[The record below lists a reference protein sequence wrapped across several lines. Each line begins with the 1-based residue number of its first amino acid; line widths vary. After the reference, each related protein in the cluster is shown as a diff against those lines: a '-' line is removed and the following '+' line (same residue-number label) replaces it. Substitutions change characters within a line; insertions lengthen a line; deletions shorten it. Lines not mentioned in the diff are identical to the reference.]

1 MHKKLYL
8 IGASGALALA
18 LACGDK
24 NPSPAAPTP
33 AATSGQVGSEA
44 AAADGSTLK
53 VPPPTPTAPANGAQ
67 TADFNI
73 VLKVNPVTAKF
84 VNISNFA
91 YHFQI
96 LLNNQVVREFR
107 TSTSTQWSVEDL
119 DSNVTYSWHAR
130 AESGSYFGPWSDTW
144 TFKTPDIPSGYIHSD
159 EVYDPLFN
167 GKTVGQIFGPVTMI
181 PNQGAKMEDLV
192 SYIQYALPTTV
203 TSGEISLLAT
213 NVHGGTQGGKTKIMS
228 MSQGLSDITTN
239 PRRFTIEK
247 RGEPENTIAWRV
259 ITNCERIETVG
270 GERVERQFDPNRWY
284 LWTAT
289 FGNGNFNLTV
299 REDGPDGKVIYS
311 FGKPY
316 CGSYNP
322 DPQFVFAGG
331 PTGRAGP
338 DSGTVPGMIVKQF
351 WMSSRPRPPF
361 ANR

>member
-8 IGASGALALA
+8 IGAAGVLALA
-18 LACGDK
+18 MACGDK

-33 AATSGQVGSEA
+33 ATTSGTTGSEA

-53 VPPPTPTAPANGAQ
+53 VPPPTPTSPANGTQ
-67 TADFNI
+67 TVDFNI

-84 VNISNFA
+84 VNISTFA

-96 LLNNQVVREFR
+96 LLNGQVVREFR
-107 TSTSTQWSVEDL
+107 TSAGTQWAVEEL

-130 AESGSYFGPWSDTW
+130 AESGPYFGPWSDTW
-144 TFKTPDIPSGYIHSD
+144 TFKTPDIPLGYIHSD
-159 EVYDPLFN
+159 EVYDPLNN
-167 GKTVGQIFGPVTMI
+167 GKTVGQIFGPVTLI
-181 PNQGAKMEDLV
+181 PNTGAKMEDLV

-203 TSGEISLLAT
+203 TGGEISLLAT
-213 NVHGGTQGGKTKIMS
+213 NVHSQTQGGKTKIMA

-247 RGEPENTIAWRV
+247 RGEPEDTVAWRV

-270 GERVERQFDPNRWY
+270 GERVGVDFDPNRWY
-284 LWTAT
+284 LWQAT
-289 FGNGNFNLTV
+289 FGNGNFNLTI
-299 REDGPDGKVIYS
+299 REDNSQGKVVYS

-322 DPQFVFAGG
+322 DPQYVFAGG
-331 PTGRAGP
+331 PMGRAGP
-338 DSGTVPGMIVKQF
+338 DAGTVPGMVVKQF
-351 WMSSRPRPPF
+351 WMSSRPRPAF
-361 ANR
+361 ADR

>member
-8 IGASGALALA
+8 IGATAVVALA

-33 AATSGQVGSEA
+33 ASTSGEVTSSG

-53 VPPPTPTAPANGAQ
+53 VPAPTPTAPANGAQ

-84 VNISNFA
+84 VNETGFA
-91 YHFQI
+91 YHFQV

-107 TSTSTQWSVEDL
+107 SGATQWTVSDL
-119 DSNVTYSWHAR
+119 DNNVTYAWHAR
-130 AESGSYFGPWSDTW
+130 AEQGSYFGPWSDNW
-144 TFKTPDIPSGYIHSD
+144 TFKTPDIPLGYIHSD

-167 GKTVGQIFGPVTMI
+167 GKTVGQTFGPVTFV
-181 PNQGAKMEDLV
+181 PNQGARMEDLV
-192 SYIQYALPTTV
+192 SYIQYVLPTTV
-203 TSGEISLLAT
+203 THGEISLLAT
-213 NVHGGTQGGKTKIMS
+213 NVHGGTEGGKTKVMAMS
-228 MSQGLSDITTN
+228 EGTSDITTN

-270 GERVERQFDPNRWY
+270 QERVERQFDAGRWY

-299 REDGPDGKVIYS
+299 REDGPSGNVIYS
-311 FGKPY
+311 FGKSY
-316 CGSYNP
+316 CGTYDP
-322 DPQFVFAGG
+322 DPHYVYAGG

>member
-1 MHKKLYL
+1 MHKKVYL
-8 IGASGALALA
+8 IAASGVLALG

-33 AATSGQVGSEA
+33 ATGAAQTDAA

-53 VPPPTPTAPANGAQ
+53 VPPPPPVSPANGQQ
-67 TADFNI
+67 TPDFNI
-73 VLKVNPVTAKF
+73 VLKINPVTAKF
-84 VNISNFA
+84 VNMSTFT
-91 YHFQI
+91 YRFQV
-96 LLNNQVVREFR
+96 LLNNQVVRE
-107 TSTSTQWSVEDL
+107 SKGSSTQWTVQGL
-119 DSNVTYSWHAR
+119 DNNVTYSWHAR
-130 AESGSYFGPWSDTW
+130 AESGNYFGPWSDAW
-144 TFKTPDIPSGYIHSD
+144 TFKTPDIPQGYIHAD
-159 EVYDPLFN
+159 EVYDPLNN
-167 GKTVGQIFGPVTMI
+167 GKTVGQINGPVTLI
-181 PNQGAKMEDLV
+181 PNQGARMEDLV

-259 ITNCERIETVG
+259 ITDCERIETVG
-270 GERVERQFDPNRWY
+270 GERVEVNFDPSRWY

-299 REDGPDGKVIYS
+299 REDGPAGNVVYS
-311 FGKPY
+311 FGKSY
-316 CGSYNP
+316 CGTYNP

-338 DSGTVPGMIVKQF
+338 DAGTVPGMVVKQF
-351 WMSSRPRPPF
+351 WMSSRPRPAF

>member
-8 IGASGALALA
+8 IGATAVVALA

-33 AATSGQVGSEA
+33 ASTSGEVTSSG

-53 VPPPTPTAPANGAQ
+53 VPAPTPTAPANGAQ

-84 VNISNFA
+84 VNETGFA
-91 YHFQI
+91 YHFQV

-107 TSTSTQWSVEDL
+107 SGATQWTVSDL
-119 DSNVTYSWHAR
+119 DNNVTYAWHAR
-130 AESGSYFGPWSDTW
+130 AEQGSYFGPWSDNW
-144 TFKTPDIPSGYIHSD
+144 TFKTPDIPLGYIHSD

-167 GKTVGQIFGPVTMI
+167 GKTVGQTFGPVTFV
-181 PNQGAKMEDLV
+181 PNQGARMEDLV
-192 SYIQYALPTTV
+192 SYIQYVLPTTV
-203 TSGEISLLAT
+203 THGEISLLAT
-213 NVHGGTQGGKTKIMS
+213 NVHGGTEGGKTKVMAMS
-228 MSQGLSDITTN
+228 EGTSDITTN

-270 GERVERQFDPNRWY
+270 RERVERQFDAGRWY

-289 FGNGNFNLTV
+289 FGSGNFNLTV
-299 REDGPDGKVIYS
+299 REDGPSGNVIYS
-311 FGKPY
+311 FGKSY
-316 CGSYNP
+316 CGTYDP
-322 DPQFVFAGG
+322 DPHYVYAGG